1 MEFALVN
8 GERTSPIK
16 GQRGTC
22 PYCSGEM
29 VAKCGRFRIW
39 HWAHMP
45 GASCDPW
52 WGPESEWHRD
62 WKGQFPADWR
72 EVIHIDEQTG
82 EKHIA
87 DVKTPFGLVVEF
99 QHSPIDYTEMAS
111 REAFY
116 DDMVWIVDGD
126 RGSLDPNYFI
136 MGLSREPASFRPLV
150 HLVKWWSSSRLLHKW
165 HQATAPVYIDFG
177 PRGLWRFLDFW
188 PEHDAGSFSPV
199 EQEWLIEAC
208 SIGGPLPLSEVPA
221 EEEEEYLSEP
231 WMVEVEPASRDDS
244 ERNWEA

>member
-1 MEFALVN
+1 MN

-16 GQRGTC
+16 GLRGTC

-116 DDMVWIVDGD
+116 DNMVWIVDGD

-136 MGLSREPASFRPLV
+136 MGSRESQHRFVLWFTWSSGGVQAGCCTSGIKQRPPSISTSVQAAYGASLISGRNTMPDRSRPLS
-150 HLVKWWSSSRLLHKW
+150 KS
-165 HQATAPVYIDFG
+165 
-177 PRGLWRFLDFW
+177 
-188 PEHDAGSFSPV
+188 GS
-199 EQEWLIEAC
+199 
-208 SIGGPLPLSEVPA
+208 
-221 EEEEEYLSEP
+221 
-231 WMVEVEPASRDDS
+231 
-244 ERNWEA
+244 